1 MRSASPT
8 PHQIRSAS
16 GSTWHAE
23 CVEKPTIS
31 GSYVAFHVEAELKAE
46 RLSEM
51 EDLGS
56 MHSKVNCG
64 VARGSNVA
72 PFISLLQRR
81 SIILRKP
88 TRGMLSM
95 VTRSTLLSPV
105 RIVSV
110 TGAAIAEDDETDARV
125 ACTTGYDKFCSDVFQ
140 SGGAEHNEVPGIEHG
155 QAGHD
160 LQSVYGTARQK
171 ELSAHDHVY
180 PSIFESGLTGLSS
193 ASDAASSRRR

>member
-1 MRSASPT
+1 MRSTSPT

-46 RLSEM
+46 PLSDM
-51 EDLGS
+51 GDLGS
-56 MHSKVNCG
+56 MQSKVNCG

-72 PFISLLQRR
+72 PFISALQRR
-81 SIILRKP
+81 SIILHKL

-95 VTRSTLLSPV
+95 VTRSTLLSMV

-125 ACTTGYDKFCSDVFQ
+125 ACTTGYAKFCSDVF
-140 SGGAEHNEVPGIEHG
+140 
-155 QAGHD
+155 
-160 LQSVYGTARQK
+160 
-171 ELSAHDHVY
+171 
-180 PSIFESGLTGLSS
+180 
-193 ASDAASSRRR
+193 